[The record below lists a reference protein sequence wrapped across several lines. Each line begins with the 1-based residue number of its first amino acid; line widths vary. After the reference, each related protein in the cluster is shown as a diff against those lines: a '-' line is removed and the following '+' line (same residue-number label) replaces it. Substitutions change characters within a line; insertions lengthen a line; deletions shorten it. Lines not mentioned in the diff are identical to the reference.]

1 MSPTTPGLSA
11 DGRERL
17 EREVALLREQRRELA
32 ADLSDAD
39 PVGDRAD
46 QAESLERADDL
57 AQLDGRI
64 KEIVELLT
72 RAGWTDERPGGLVDG
87 TVVTLRFADGTVE
100 TLRAVMVTDEAAEDE
115 GAQVL
120 TVDSPLGL
128 ALSGR
133 HAGDTVTYRT
143 PDGETSVD
151 ILAIASPSG
160 LT

>member
-17 EREVALLREQRRELA
+17 EREVALLREQRREPA

-46 QAESLERADDL
+46 QAELLERADDL

-100 TLRAVMVTDEAAEDE
+100 TLRAVMVTDEASEDE

-128 ALSGR
+128 ALAGR

-151 ILAIASPSG
+151 ILAVAPPSG